1 MTSVAKIIVIGAM
14 IAVAS
19 AKPAS
24 GLEAGE
30 QQQPADRAS
39 CFTNAYIRKWCADQ
53 VDVKNICD
61 GSKEDCLAK
70 GKSRCSADSGCEG
83 VMWNEDWGA
92 ALKGVKFCTNKQNL
106 VQKQKRDWE
115 TFLTC

>member
-1 MTSVAKIIVIGAM
+1 MMTSVAKIIVIGAM

-39 CFTNAYIRKWCADQ
+39 RD
-53 VDVKNICD
+53 
-61 GSKEDCLAK
+61 K
-70 GKSRCSADSGCEG
+70 GIIVGISL
-83 VMWNEDWGA
+83 NE
-92 ALKGVKFCTNKQNL
+92 
-106 VQKQKRDWE
+106 E
-115 TFLTC
+115 